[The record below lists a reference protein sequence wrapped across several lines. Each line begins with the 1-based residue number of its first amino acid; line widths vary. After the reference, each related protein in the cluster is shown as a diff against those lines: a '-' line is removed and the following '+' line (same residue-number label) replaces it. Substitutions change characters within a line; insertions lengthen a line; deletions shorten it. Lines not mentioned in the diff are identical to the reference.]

1 MKKRTLGRTGLLIS
15 EIGFGCWAIGG
26 TGYGPTKDS
35 ESLDALE
42 AAWESGVN
50 FYDTA
55 DTYGHGHSE
64 SLLAKFFKN
73 KPRDQFIVASKAGW
87 NFYEGPNHKDFSAA
101 HLTRACEESLKRLQ
115 LETLDLYQLHNPT
128 PDLIEK
134 GDAVGVLEKLKAA
147 GKIRFI
153 GISIHTERDGLAA
166 LRDPR
171 VDTLQLVLNLMDQR
185 MLPKIF
191 PECIKQNRGII
202 VREPLACGLLTG
214 KYNLSTHPFDKQDHR
229 RRWMPE
235 KLELDFKK
243 IESIKKILPL
253 DQMTLTRAAL
263 EYVLGFEEVSA
274 VIPGAK
280 RRDQILESLQASLEP
295 GLCNQELFR
304 IRELYEKEPI
314 FSKFLP

>member
-1 MKKRTLGRTGLLIS
+1 MKKRTLGRTGLQVS

-42 AAWESGVN
+42 TAWESGVN

-64 SLLAKFFKN
+64 TLLAKFFKN
-73 KPRDQFIVASKAGW
+73 KPRDKFILASKAGW
-87 NFYEGPNHKDFSAA
+87 NFYDGPNHKDFSPAY
-101 HLTRACEESLKRLQ
+101 LTRACEESLKRLQ
-115 LETLDLYQLHNPT
+115 LDTLDIYQLHNPT

-134 GDAVGVLEKLKAA
+134 GEAVGALEKLKKE

-166 LRDPR
+166 VRDPR
-171 VDTLQLVLNLMDQR
+171 VDTLQLVFNLIDQR
-185 MLPKIF
+185 MLSKIF

-214 KYNLSTHPFDKQDHR
+214 KYNSPAHPFDKQDHR
-229 RRWMPE
+229 RRWTTE
-235 KLELDFKK
+235 KLKLDFDK
-243 IESIKKILPL
+243 IEMIKKNLPS
-253 DQMTLTRAAL
+253 DRIPLTRAAL
-263 EYVLGFEEVSA
+263 EYGLSFEEVSA

-280 RRDQILESLQASLEP
+280 RPDQIRESLQASLEP
-295 GLCNQELFR
+295 CLGSQEIFQ
-304 IRELYEKEPI
+304 IHEMYEREPL